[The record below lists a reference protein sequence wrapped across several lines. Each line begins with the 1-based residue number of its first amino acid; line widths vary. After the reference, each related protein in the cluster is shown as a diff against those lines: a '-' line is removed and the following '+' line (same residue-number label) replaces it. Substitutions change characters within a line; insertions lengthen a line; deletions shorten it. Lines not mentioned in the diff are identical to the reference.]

1 MDFQN
6 ELGEADRDTFNKP
19 RYDFL
24 AFAAATKKTGNG
36 NLKAELNQEL
46 FRIHRPAEN
55 RVPFVFN
62 SPHSGQYYPPDFILA
77 SKLSPKA
84 LRRSEDFLVDSLF
97 SCVVPLGAPLLA
109 ADFPRAW
116 LDVNREPYE
125 LDPAMFEDAL
135 PNFINHRSARVTGGL
150 GTIARIVSENEE
162 IYRRKLTAEEGISR
176 IRAYYLPYH
185 QALRGLLARSVV
197 EFGYGVL
204 VDCHSMPSSIASNGG
219 PSHSR
224 MKADFVLGDRYGNA
238 CSPIITNAAAEF
250 LRDLGYRV
258 EINKPYA
265 GGFITEHYG
274 RPHNGLHAI
283 QVEINRALYM
293 DEAELAKNKNFDRL
307 AEDLRVFCSRLMAIP
322 EQGLTAT
329 IPLAAE

>member
-1 MDFQN
+1 MNDV
-6 ELGEADRDTFNKP
+6 
-19 RYDFL
+19 
-24 AFAAATKKTGNG
+24 
-36 NLKAELNQEL
+36 LNQEL
-46 FRIHRPAEN
+46 FRILRPAIA

-62 SPHSGQYYPPDFILA
+62 SPHSGQFYPPDFIRA
-77 SKLSPKA
+77 AKLDPKA
-84 LRRSEDFLVDSLF
+84 LRRSEDFLVDELF

-125 LDPAMFEDAL
+125 LDPNMFDGPL
-135 PNFINHRSARVTGGL
+135 PNFVNHRSARVAGGL

-162 IYRRKLTAEEGISR
+162 IYQSRLSVEEGISR
-176 IRAYYLPYH
+176 IRQYYLPYH

-204 VDCHSMPSSIASNGG
+204 VDCHSMPSSSATGNGTN
-219 PSHSR
+219 HSR
-224 MKADFVLGDRYGNA
+224 IKADFVLGDRYGNS
-238 CSPIITNAAAEF
+238 CSPGVTSAASEF
-250 LRDLGYRV
+250 LRDLAYKV

-283 QVEINRALYM
+283 QIEVNRAIYM
-293 DEAELAKNKNFDRL
+293 DETRLEKNSHFDKLA
-307 AEDLRVFCSRLMAIP
+307 ADLHIFSARLMAIP
-322 EQGLTAT
+322 EQGLGAVV
-329 IPLAAE
+329 PLAAE